1 MMAQKKVKYADRQKQ
16 AVYEN
21 SRDCLTYG
29 YGFSYLNT
37 CGMPDNEALE
47 IWNEA
52 KKDLASEF

>member
-1 MMAQKKVKYADRQKQ
+1 MAQKKVKYADKQKQ

-21 SRDCLTYG
+21 SKDCLIYG

-37 CGMPDNEALE
+37 CGMSDSEALE